1 MPSLGGADKKKK
13 YLAAKTSKKG
23 MYECIVYRDH
33 STCTCQCFK
42 KAAFVNT
49 VCVSEIE
56 GILKEHLDYLSRL
69 PQSSVPSKSNLVEP
83 TKDSQGK
90 KGGAHK
96 NPWRPSRGGTAQK
109 NPFTEIHHNNQLFVV
124 GFLDDQR
131 NAKEC
136 RHCRVEFQRRQQIVP
151 FDIILSHQEKWMYPS
166 PTDPEIKLP
175 SAKFTKST
183 TV

>member
-1 MPSLGGADKKKK
+1 
-13 YLAAKTSKKG
+13 

-42 KAAFVNT
+42 YSSICKHSL
-49 VCVSEIE
+49 CVYEIE
-56 GILKEHLDYLSRL
+56 GILKEHLDYFSRL
-69 PQSSVPSKSNLVEP
+69 PRSSLLSKGNLVKP
-83 TKDSQGK
+83 TKDAQGK
-90 KGGAHK
+90 KGGAHR

-109 NPFTEIHHNNQLFVV
+109 HPFTKIHHNNQPFVV

-136 RHCRVEFQRRQQIVP
+136 RYRRVEFPRRQQIVP
-151 FDIILSHQEKWMYPS
+151 FDIINFCPNKKSGCTLLSRIQKPNS
-166 PTDPEIKLP
+166 PLQ
-175 SAKFTKST
+175 SSLQST